1 MSNNNQNIDQFVKR
15 LNRTIE
21 SANGLNQMKAIGE
34 FMIEKVRVRTRLGYG
49 VDQHLAEKSKLKPLS
64 KDYIDYRKKLAS
76 GNFKERKKPLKN
88 PRPVLW
94 DKRIVKKS
102 ALTLTGSML
111 DSLKIKSMSK
121 KGVRIGPT
129 ENDMF
134 GVSNSSKAYWQEKV
148 GRIFLR
154 LSFQE
159 VKQIRIFWLRNFKML
174 LKGKNFV

>member
-1 MSNNNQNIDQFVKR
+1 VAKNNQNIDEFVKR
-15 LNRTIE
+15 LNTAIE
-21 SANGLNQMKAIGE
+21 SANGQKQMRAIGD

-64 KDYIDYRKKLAS
+64 KKYIEHRKVFNSLS
-76 GNFKERKKPLKN
+76 SMTTPRKSN
-88 PRPVLW
+88 
-94 DKRIVKKS
+94 
-102 ALTLTGSML
+102 LTRTGSML

-121 KGVRIGPT
+121 TAIRIGPT
-129 ENDMF
+129 GSDMF
-134 GVSNSSKAYWQEKV
+134 GVSNSSKAFWQEKM